1 MRCHSTFKGGS
12 RFLVGKASWESEPG
26 TVAFLSP
33 GLGSE
38 THLGRT
44 EGVSPAQEM
53 EDGGEFQASPL
64 SVLPLLS
71 ADGGCCG
78 LHSAFSLVF
87 TVASLLIALWQLVLW
102 ASVSNPRLGLVS
114 L

>member
-44 EGVSPAQEM
+44 EGVSPAQEKREPSGTLWEGVM
-53 EDGGEFQASPL
+53 EQRGAMVCDLKGRSGSMA
-64 SVLPLLS
+64 
-71 ADGGCCG
+71 CG
-78 LHSAFSLVF
+78 VG
-87 TVASLLIALWQLVLW
+87 TEI
-102 ASVSNPRLGLVS
+102 
-114 L
+114 